1 MPSELFP
8 IGKSLAETFLEASRS
23 YLADYS
29 ETDLE
34 NPFADSIT
42 IRYLHSNCLHT
53 NAKPMISWHVFGE
66 ALLLVQ
72 RMRLHDENAY
82 ITLDPI
88 EAQMRR
94 NAFWQM
100 YSGDKSLAV
109 LRSMPMTVT
118 DYAFAEGI
126 TVALPTSEDNEYVTD
141 KFGITGAERDRLS
154 TGTNAGTRLWRYA
167 ADVILRIRVIRKDR
181 ELDALLSTTDHKSL
195 SELYIR
201 FATCLDDLPPHL
213 LPVNTAPSP
222 SLTECNPRDTRFT
235 VQTADLHVTY
245 HCLQMHL
252 TRQLEEIGYFA
263 QHGGQ
268 SDDMLIL
275 RKTEIAGDMVRLL
288 QRIPFWSLQVNG
300 EPCVGHSYPGEL
312 SVC

>member
-1 MPSELFP
+1 
-8 IGKSLAETFLEASRS
+8 
-23 YLADYS
+23 
-29 ETDLE
+29 
-34 NPFADSIT
+34 
-42 IRYLHSNCLHT
+42 
-53 NAKPMISWHVFGE
+53 
-66 ALLLVQ
+66 
-72 RMRLHDENAY
+72 MRLHDENSYMSLA
-82 ITLDPI
+82 PI
-88 EAQMRR
+88 EAEMRR
-94 NAFWQM
+94 NAFWQI
-100 YSGDKSLAV
+100 YNGDKSLAV

-126 TVALPTSEDNEYVTD
+126 TVALPPSEDNEYEPV
-141 KFGITGAERDRLS
+141 KLGKTGADCDRLS
-154 TGTNAGTRLWRYA
+154 IGTKAGIRLWRYA
-167 ADVILRIRVIRKDR
+167 ADLILQIRVIRKGR
-181 ELDALLSTTDHKSL
+181 ELDALLSPADHKYL

-213 LPVNTAPSP
+213 LPGNTAPSP
-222 SLTECNPRDTRFT
+222 SITKSNPSDTRFT

-252 TRQLEEIGYFA
+252 TRQLEEISYFA

-275 RKTEIAGDMVRLL
+275 RKTEVAGDMVRLL

>member
-8 IGKSLAETFLEASRS
+8 VGKSLAETFLEASRS
-23 YLADYS
+23 CLADYS

-34 NPFADSIT
+34 NPCADSIT

-53 NAKPMISWHVFGE
+53 NARPMISWHVFGE
-66 ALLLVQ
+66 ALRLVQ
-72 RMRLHDENAY
+72 RMRLHDENSY
-82 ITLDPI
+82 LSLDPI
-88 EAQMRR
+88 EAEMRR
-94 NAFWQM
+94 NAFWQI

-126 TVALPTSEDNEYVTD
+126 TVALPSTEDNEYVPVKLGRTEAD
-141 KFGITGAERDRLS
+141 RDRLS
-154 TGTNAGTRLWRYA
+154 IGTNAGICLWRYA
-167 ADVILRIRVIRKDR
+167 ADLILRIRVIRKDR
-181 ELDALLSTTDHKSL
+181 DLDVLLSPADHKSL

-213 LPVNTAPSP
+213 LPEGITPSP
-222 SLTECNPRDTRFT
+222 SVTDSNPTNPRFA
-235 VQTADLHVTY
+235 VQIADLHVTY

-252 TRQLEEIGYFA
+252 TQQLDEIGYFA
-263 QHGGQ
+263 QHGGE
-268 SDDMLIL
+268 SNDMVVL

-300 EPCVGHSYPGEL
+300 EPCVGHSYSGEL
-312 SVC
+312 GVH